1 MDLPRKPDH
10 QCCNINPLAKIKF
23 AKTPDMQQTS
33 FKQGVTD
40 MFKGKKELKE
50 CHKWKLDHLWYFS
63 IKNYVQIVKGSINV
77 PEPDGWMGDI
87 DVIFTNKT
95 KLHCDTSRYGMI
107 EEAKV
112 EITDYCKLEPQ

>member
-1 MDLPRKPDH
+1 MYLPRKPDH

-107 EEAKV
+107 EEGKV